1 MIIDIISWVAV
12 GVILLTSATMLISR
26 DWRMSLGA
34 LALQYLAA
42 FWLVIRH
49 LPFVMGSA
57 KLIAGWMVVAILGM
71 TRLGLS
77 NADEERESL
86 FLSRGRWFQI
96 VLLGIV
102 VFVAAGSTA
111 RIEAVIPGLG
121 LQVVAGS
128 LLLIGVG
135 VVTLGVSSDL
145 LHTILGLLTML
156 AGFEI
161 IYAAVESSILVV
173 GFLAIINLGLALVGS
188 YLLIAGSVSPDV
200 EEGL

>member
-57 KLIAGWMVVAILGM
+57 KLIAGWMAVAILGM

-102 VFVAAGSTA
+102 IFVAAGSTA
-111 RIEAVIPGLG
+111 RIEAAIPGLG
-121 LQVVAGS
+121 LQVVASS

-135 VVTLGVSSDL
+135 VVALGVSSDM

-188 YLLIAGSVSPDV
+188 YLLIAGSASSDV